1 MCYNNK
7 GGYGLLEGKL
17 KYVLITFILLLMPNI
32 VHAECSYER
41 QAELSR
47 IASNLQFSYE
57 YEMHDN
63 GNPDFTVTINNLTD
77 DIYVVDNYGVVFS
90 GTGEK
95 TQNYLNGAEPKF
107 IVYSNDSDC
116 YGEKLLTSYL
126 NLPKYNWYSQE
137 DICLRNSEYELCA
150 IWYDVSDIAPD
161 QFESLVENYEKS
173 KDNVSVVDENV
184 ETQDIEIWELIQQ
197 HYYIGFVILGLAI
210 LLVVYKRMR

>member
-1 MCYNNK
+1 MV
-7 GGYGLLEGKL
+7 GKL
-17 KYVLITFILLLMPNI
+17 KYIFIALAFWLIPN
-32 VHAECSYER
+32 VVQVQAECSYER
-41 QAELSR
+41 TAELSR

-57 YEMHDN
+57 YEMHDT
-63 GNPDFTVTINNLTD
+63 GDPTFTVTINNLTD

-137 DICLRNSEYELCA
+137 DICLQNSEYELCA
-150 IWYDVSDIAPD
+150 IWYDVSDIDPD

-173 KDNVSVVDENV
+173 KDNASGVDENDD
-184 ETQDIEIWELIQQ
+184 TQNLDIWELIQQ
-197 HYYIGFVILGLAI
+197 NYYIGFVILGLVI